1 MYTEDQLLPI
11 SALQHLLFCERQCA
25 LIHIEGL
32 WAENRLTVE
41 GRHLHERTHDER
53 RGESRPGVR
62 ITRGLNLCSYM
73 LGLVGKADL
82 VEIERVEGPGL
93 RVESWARD
101 QRQGARGEIQQEQS
115 SRLST
120 LNSQLL
126 RVVPVEYKRGR
137 PKKDGSDRVQLCAQS
152 LCLEEMLG
160 VEIAEGFL
168 YYGRRRRRT
177 GVAIDQ
183 ALRDQTLTAITRLH
197 EMIQSR
203 QTPRAQYEKK
213 CDRCSLKD
221 LCLPQALRPRAT
233 AARYLARAV
242 AGEVGAVLEEVE
254 S

>member
-73 LGLVGKADL
+73 LGLVGKADV

-137 PKKDGSDRVQLCAQS
+137 PKKDGSDRVQLWRKASAWKRCWAS
-152 LCLEEMLG
+152 
-160 VEIAEGFL
+160 
-168 YYGRRRRRT
+168 
-177 GVAIDQ
+177 
-183 ALRDQTLTAITRLH
+183 RL
-197 EMIQSR
+197 
-203 QTPRAQYEKK
+203 PRAF
-213 CDRCSLKD
+213 CT
-221 LCLPQALRPRAT
+221 T
-233 AARYLARAV
+233 AAAA
-242 AGEVGAVLEEVE
+242 AAPVLQ
-254 S
+254 STRHCAIRRLRQSPACTK